1 MKKLAIIILSS
12 IFIEVFAP
20 PSPPLPTKEQS
31 IEFRSLT
38 QPFSPELLKETI
50 HYYTL
55 YPEIVYAQARLET
68 GDFISNIF
76 KENNN
81 CFGMKLPKHRPTLA
95 IGLNRHSAVYINWLD
110 SVKDLRMWQDYYMD
124 RGYDLNK
131 LLSIY
136 CPEKNYKRKVK
147 NLMLNIN

>member
-1 MKKLAIIILSS
+1 MKTILIFILSS
-12 IFIEVFAP
+12 IFYQLFAP
-20 PSPPLPTKEQS
+20 PAPDVITKEQS

-68 GDFISNIF
+68 GDFTSNIF